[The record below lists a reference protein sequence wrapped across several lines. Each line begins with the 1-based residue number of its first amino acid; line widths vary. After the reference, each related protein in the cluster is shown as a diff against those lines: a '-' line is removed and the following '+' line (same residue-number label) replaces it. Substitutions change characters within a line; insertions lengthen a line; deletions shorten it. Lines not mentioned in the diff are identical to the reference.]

1 MVIVYDVLSEIEKL
15 GYEADG
21 LLDELVYQV
30 SNTGVEY
37 EYHDEFYRMGFVG
50 GMGGWTAEEIL
61 GECERYDIDLE
72 EYKLEEEDQYNKK
85 GKVMNLEMRLVRE
98 DGSVAKEE
106 ARLVQHIMKTPI
118 GVKLTTPRAIKI
130 VEHILTEWEMPKAK

>member
-1 MVIVYDVLSEIEKL
+1 MVIVYDVLSELEKL

-61 GECERYDIDLE
+61 GECERHDIDLE
-72 EYKLEEEDQYNKK
+72 EYKLEEED
-85 GKVMNLEMRLVRE
+85 
-98 DGSVAKEE
+98 
-106 ARLVQHIMKTPI
+106 
-118 GVKLTTPRAIKI
+118 
-130 VEHILTEWEMPKAK
+130 